1 MTPMD
6 VARPLEKSDGD
17 IDVRVACVPRG
28 ISKHSCRDVAV
39 IRVHLRFVRIRRRQL
54 QLLCVDGV

>member
-17 IDVRVACVPRG
+17 IDVRVARIPRR
-28 ISKHSCRDVAV
+28 ISKHSCRAVAV
-39 IRVHLRFVRIRRRQL
+39 MRIHL
-54 QLLCVDGV
+54 